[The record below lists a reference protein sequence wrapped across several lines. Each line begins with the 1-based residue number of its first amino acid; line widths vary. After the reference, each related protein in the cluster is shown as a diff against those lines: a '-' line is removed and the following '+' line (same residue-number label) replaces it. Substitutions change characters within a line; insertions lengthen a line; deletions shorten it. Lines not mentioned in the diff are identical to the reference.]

1 MLLLLLLLLQGQ
13 EDPSGKDSSNHSAV
27 FDLELSH
34 RGGGS
39 GRGGGASGALARL
52 ASSSS
57 AVHDDSGAGDPS
69 VRLPS
74 GLLQRVIYLGRPM
87 AEFELD
93 VSAGVQAAGQQRGQ
107 AAGQERAEAAGPAG
121 SCRRC
126 LTGRLRWK
134 FVGWQMPSPATCIW
148 LGGRHAGRGTKHQQ
162 QAQAA
167 TAAPSSPSARA
178 AAARRAGGARRL
190 LLHL

>member
-1 MLLLLLLLLQGQ
+1 MLLLQGQ

-39 GRGGGASGALARL
+39 GRGAGGALARL
-52 ASSSS
+52 TSSSS

-93 VSAGVQAAGQQRGQ
+93 VSAGMPRVRAAGQ
-107 AAGQERAEAAGPAG
+107 AG
-121 SCRRC
+121 SCLRC
-126 LTGRLRWK
+126 LTGMLRWK
-134 FVGWQMPSPATCIW
+134 TISNNWLAEMNTALFRGWEP
-148 LGGRHAGRGTKHQQ
+148 GR
-162 QAQAA
+162 QAA
-167 TAAPSSPSARA
+167 RQTSTA
-178 AAARRAGGARRL
+178 G
-190 LLHL
+190 